1 MCLLAY
7 NQPPK
12 IATDDIPIFK
22 YLFYNDTDNTWR
34 TLYTLTEVPENG
46 ILIGEF
52 TRKFDKQ
59 RYKNQITHQK
69 RSHLQ
74 INSGFIHAFTT
85 AFARNSIFPYYKQY
99 NNKYTFLIRSYIP
112 KGTQYH
118 ISIDGREI
126 CAKKIIL
133 TFD

>member
-1 MCLLAY
+1 MCLIAY
-7 NQPPK
+7 NQQPK

-22 YLFYNDTDNTWR
+22 YLFYDNFNHIWR
-34 TLYTLTEVPENG
+34 TPYTLTEVPRNG

-52 TRKFDKQ
+52 ADKFSELY
-59 RYKNQITHQK
+59 YKNRLGCK
-69 RSHLQ
+69 NRSFLLQ
-74 INSGFIHAFTT
+74 IDSGFIHAFTT
-85 AFARNSIFPYYKQY
+85 
-99 NNKYTFLIRSYIP
+99 TFVRESYFLLYQSNGRYRSLIRGYIP

-118 ISIDGREI
+118 ISIDGSEI

>member
-22 YLFYNDTDNTWR
+22 YLIKMFNRWYTPYRYSIVPIDNT
-34 TLYTLTEVPENG
+34 
-46 ILIGEF
+46 LIGKF
-52 TRKFDKQ
+52 TNN
-59 RYKNQITHQK
+59 YLHIAYNQHIAVSDIHY
-69 RSHLQ
+69 
-74 INSGFIHAFTT
+74 IPIGSGFIHAYITK
-85 AFARNSIFPYYKQY
+85 YKHFD
-99 NNKYTFLIRSYIP
+99 TGTLIRGYIP
-112 KGTQYH
+112 KGTKYH
-118 ISIDGREI
+118 ISTDGYCI